1 MSSNPSSDQRFEP
14 SSSRTPKW
22 SLRRQLI
29 VGILTLVAVVLAASG
44 LVMITLTNNYLNNQ
58 LENDLASAAQRIGYG
73 PGPGSWGHGG
83 LGVPGGSGDVLLLTT
98 RSGEVLRGPNGLPL
112 NRVIGRSTQTQ
123 DSLNDTQVAIITKSG
138 LSTTPKRVDLGGEIG
153 SYLLI
158 AHQGGDSTTQV
169 IGVPTAPVDRA
180 HSAIVNLVLAS
191 TLIAMLMVGLG
202 SSWLIRRNL
211 APLDRVARTAREIST
226 LELDTGAVELQ
237 ARVDE
242 RDTKPNNEVGQVGL
256 ALNSLLDN
264 VEGALTAR
272 HESEQRVR
280 QFVADA
286 SHELRTP
293 LATIR
298 GYTELSRRKPDQL
311 PETADSALDRVH
323 SESLRM
329 SSLVDDL
336 LLLARLDEGA
346 VPAQETV
353 DLSRIAIDAVSD
365 IQVIGPDHEW
375 RLELPDEPITISG
388 DPDQIQQVLVNLLDN
403 ARTHTPAGTTVLTAV
418 AIAPDSVRLTVRDNG
433 PGIPPE
439 LLPSVFERFT
449 RGDAARNR
457 SGGSTGLGL
466 SIVAAVVS
474 AHDGSVTVHS
484 NPGRTEFV
492 VTFPRNAA

>member
-1 MSSNPSSDQRFEP
+1 MSSNPSSDQSSEP
-14 SSSRTPKW
+14 SSSRTLKW

-44 LVMITLTNNYLNNQ
+44 LVIITLTKNYLNNQ
-58 LENDLASAAQRIGYG
+58 LENDLVNAAQRIGYG
-73 PGPGSWGHGG
+73 PMPRNGGPGGIGI
-83 LGVPGGSGDVLLLTT
+83 PGASGDVLLLSL
-98 RSGEVLRGPNGLPL
+98 RNGKVLRGPDGEPL
-112 NRVIGRSTQTQ
+112 NRIIGSSRQ
-123 DSLNDTQVAIITKSG
+123 DSERLSTDQVAIVTNAKVG
-138 LSTTPKRVDLGGEIG
+138 TTAKRVNLGGEIG
-153 SYLLI
+153 SYLMNAYQGPDDSQLI
-158 AHQGGDSTTQV
+158 
-169 IGVPTAPVDRA
+169 IGIPTAPVDRSL
-180 HSAIVNLVLAS
+180 SAIINLVVAS
-191 TLIAMLMVGLG
+191 TLIAMVLVGLG

-226 LELDTGAVELQ
+226 LELDTGAVQLQ
-237 ARVDE
+237 TRVDE
-242 RDTKPNNEVGQVGL
+242 RDTDPNNEVGQVGL
-256 ALNSLLDN
+256 ALNGLLDN

-298 GYTELSRRKPDQL
+298 GYTELSRRKPNHL
-311 PETADSALDRVH
+311 PETVDSALDRVQ
-323 SESLRM
+323 SEALRM

-346 VPAQETV
+346 VPDQETV

-365 IQVIGPDHEW
+365 IQVIGPEHEW
-375 RLELPDEPITISG
+375 RLELPDEPITITG
-388 DPDQIQQVLVNLLDN
+388 DPGQIQQVLVNLLAN
-403 ARTHTPAGTTVLTAV
+403 ARTHTPAGTTVVTTV
-418 AIAPDSVRLTVRDNG
+418 VPEPDRVRLTVRDNG

-449 RGDAARNR
+449 RADAARNR

-466 SIVAAVVS
+466 SIVAAEVS

-484 NPGRTEFV
+484 APGRTEFV
-492 VTFPRNAA
+492 VTFPRNSA